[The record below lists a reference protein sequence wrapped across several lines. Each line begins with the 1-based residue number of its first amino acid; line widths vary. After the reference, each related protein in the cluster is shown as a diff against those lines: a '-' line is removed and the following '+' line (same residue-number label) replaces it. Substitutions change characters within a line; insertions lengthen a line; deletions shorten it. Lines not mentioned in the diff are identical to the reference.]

1 MSYCLNPHCQKPQNH
16 KDANFCLTCGTK
28 LLLKERYRAIKPI
41 GQGGFGR
48 TLLAIDEDKPSKPLC
63 IIRYLQI
70 VKASS
75 VGIAVPSTPVYL
87 GIRNICKRVR
97 YFISWIWISL
107 KKILSQAQG
116 TNKSQ
121 KNAKLFEQEAE
132 KLDRLGKN
140 NQIPELLAYLTQ
152 EGSQYL
158 VQEYIHGCNLA
169 EILLKQG
176 KFNERQIWKLLKS
189 LLPVLEYIHSHEV
202 IHRDIKPEN
211 IILSRDEKLY
221 LVDFGAA
228 KVVTGKTMF
237 KTGTSIGTP
246 EFVAPE
252 QIRGKALYSSDL
264 YSLGVTC
271 IYLLTGISPF
281 DLFDISE
288 NTWVWRQS
296 LVDNPL
302 SEQLAIIL
310 DKLIENAT
318 SLRYQSASEVLKDID
333 FHHKNTAENKEKI
346 NSTTP
351 QKTSNYTT
359 VKSQSASEVLKDIDS
374 HKKTSKN
381 QESINYTT
389 PQKTSNST
397 TVKSQSEIKKS
408 KDIDSQNKTYKNQE
422 SINNKTQQKSSNSPK
437 VKPLNYS
444 YWRYIYNF
452 TGHIASIDSLA
463 ISPDRNLLASGS
475 HDFTIK
481 LWEINTGKQLQT
493 INTQNIVYAIAFS
506 PDGSMIAS
514 SGFENKIKLWDLTS
528 GKNICRLKGH
538 VGWFIS
544 VNSLIFSPDG
554 RIIASAG
561 SDKTVKLWDV
571 NTDSE
576 IRILTGHNTWV
587 SSVAFSPNGQIIASG
602 SGDSTAILWDLNT
615 GEILNILNHTGI
627 LAAVFSV
634 AFSPD
639 GQIIATASEDNTIKL
654 WKVITGQ
661 EICTLK
667 GHSSGVKD
675 VIFSPNGQIIASS
688 SINGDIKLWDMNTK
702 QEICT
707 LTGHSGKV
715 NSLVFSPDGR
725 TLFSGGEDRNIKVW
739 RYE

>member
-48 TLLAIDEDKPSKPLC
+48 TLLAIDEDKPSKPPCVIKQFL
-63 IIRYLQI
+63 
-70 VKASS
+70 
-75 VGIAVPSTPVYL
+75 P
-87 GIRNICKRVR
+87 
-97 YFISWIWISL
+97 
-107 KKILSQAQG
+107 QAQG
-116 TNKSQ
+116 TDSTQ
-121 KNAKLFEQEAE
+121 KAAELFSQEALR
-132 KLDRLGKN
+132 LDNLGRH
-140 NQIPELLAYLTQ
+140 NQIPDLFAYLTQ
-152 EGSQYL
+152 EKHQYL
-158 VQEYIHGCNLA
+158 VQEYIDGYDLAQILA
-169 EILLKQG
+169 EQG
-176 KFNERQIWKLLKS
+176 SFKEAQIWKLLKS

-228 KVVTGKTMF
+228 KVVTGKAMF

-296 LVDNPL
+296 SVDNPL

-333 FHHKNTAENKEKI
+333 SHHKNTAENKEKI

-381 QESINYTT
+381 QENINSTT

-481 LWEINTGKQLQT
+481 LWEINTGKQLKT

-514 SGFENKIKLWDLTS
+514 SGFENKIKLWDVTS
-528 GKNICRLKGH
+528 GNNICTLKGH

-571 NTDSE
+571 NTGSE
-576 IRILTGHNTWV
+576 IRTLTGHNTWIG
-587 SSVAFSPNGQIIASG
+587 SVAISPNGQIIASG
-602 SGDSTAILWDLNT
+602 SGDQTAILWDLNT

-688 SINGDIKLWDMNTK
+688 SINGEIKLWDMNTK

-707 LTGHSGKV
+707 LTEHSDQLNFLVSSPDGKNLFSTSKV
-715 NSLVFSPDGR
+715 NSLVFSPDGQ

-739 RYE
+739 RCK